1 MNEQEIAVLIR
12 DAMAQFIAAREKD
25 GIDAYVAK
33 RYPWMNEK
41 QKEEKY
47 QQIVGRILVANKIKF
62 LSGKIGE
69 FLEPLL
75 PTVTEDDLI

>member
-12 DAMAQFIAAREKD
+12 DAMSKFIDAREKD
-25 GIDAYVAK
+25 GIDAYVAT
-33 RYPWMNEK
+33 RYPWMSEK

-47 QQIVGRILVANKIKF
+47 HQVVGRIKVANKIKF

-75 PTVTEDDLI
+75 PEVTEDDLY